1 MGSLLIL
8 IGGFIGAGSAAK
20 KPFLLSWVFLVN
32 LCFSVYIGLFAAPLL
47 FPMLEIPGLDAGYKI
62 VFAVY
67 GMLFVSMIV
76 LYKTV
81 DSIFPNREVALNL
94 PLLAEKIGTLVV
106 GFLAGSLVVT
116 LVLYAYCMCPFSA
129 LIESP
134 AREPLKIA
142 SGKSLLRMV
151 RTVNILSLQSV
162 STEGERYLQVLGVM
176 PPPPPPPARPPKK
189 GKNTPA
195 NGSAVPA
202 AGTQTAPAGAVH
214 GNLPAEATVPPNVSP
229 PVPDKGKATSG
240 EGSAGRLTSI
250 PDAVP
255 KKPNPVETDARK
267 TSPGLGG
274 TLRQRNQSQKSML
287 ENDSAIPATAVAPP
301 ESRKPESPAVPD
313 ASRPEG
319 NSSRK
324 AD

>member
-229 PVPDKGKATSG
+229 ASASESLHAPSAAGKV
-240 EGSAGRLTSI
+240 TSI
-250 PDAVP
+250 PDSVHKPVP
-255 KKPNPVETDARK
+255 KTDTEQASVPKSPPPLSATLKQRK
-267 TSPGLGG
+267 
-274 TLRQRNQSQKSML
+274 QSQKNLL
-287 ENDSAIPATAVAPP
+287 ENGPA
-301 ESRKPESPAVPD
+301 ES
-313 ASRPEG
+313 
-319 NSSRK
+319 NSSAK
-324 AD
+324 P